1 MQHQRSHTHLVT
13 AAGGAIARDDVAKQT
28 SDYEKYHTTHGG
40 SEESR
45 KQMYADMVNKYY
57 NLATSFYEYGWGES
71 FHFAHRWNGETLNE
85 SIRRHEHYLAL
96 KLGLSKGMKCMD
108 LGCGVG
114 GPLREIAS
122 FSGASVTG
130 VNNNQYQ
137 VERARQLTAGK
148 RNGLADRCEFVK
160 ADFMKLPFED
170 ESFDAAYAIEA
181 TCHAPDAVA
190 CYKQI
195 YDKLK
200 PGALFA
206 NYEWCLTSKYDPENP
221 VHAKS
226 KAEIEIGN
234 GLPVI
239 RTTAECLEA
248 MKKAGFEIVEEED
261 LVDTAEVTWYEPLAP
276 QMISLSSF
284 RTSTLG
290 KLITRN
296 MVWALETLKIAPSG
310 TVRVSNFLETAAD
323 GLVDGGKMGIFTPMY
338 LMVGRK
344 PLK

>member
-1 MQHQRSHTHLVT
+1 
-13 AAGGAIARDDVAKQT
+13 
-28 SDYEKYHTTHGG
+28 
-40 SEESR
+40 
-45 KQMYADMVNKYY
+45 MVNKYY
-57 NLATSFYEYGWGES
+57 NLATAFYEYGWGES

-96 KLGLSKGMKCMD
+96 KLGLKKGMKCMD

-122 FSGASVTG
+122 FSGASIVG

-137 VERARQLTAGK
+137 VDRARQLTEGK
-148 RNGLADRCEFVK
+148 RNGLSDRCEFVK
-160 ADFMKLPFED
+160 VDFMKLPFAD
-170 ESFDAAYAIEA
+170 SSFDAAYAIEA

-190 CYKQI
+190 CYRTV

-206 NYEWCLTSKYDPENP
+206 NYEWCLTDKYDPSNP
-221 VHAKS
+221 VHAKA
-226 KAEIEIGN
+226 KAEIELGN
-234 GLPVI
+234 GLPEI
-239 RTTAECLEA
+239 RTTKECLDA
-248 MKKAGFEIVEEED
+248 MRKAGFEIVEEED

-276 QMISLSSF
+276 QLVSLSSF

-290 KLITRN
+290 KFITRN
-296 MVWALETLKIAPSG
+296 LVWTLETLKIAPSG

-344 PLK
+344 PLR